1 MTRDKIMIIKDK
13 INISS
18 VNPNFQDEV
27 NLSSTQIEM
36 LYYSSE
42 PYVLEIIRVAVTLKV
57 NQRRQAYEL
66 LKSVVDLSPHD

>member
-1 MTRDKIMIIKDK
+1 MIIKDK